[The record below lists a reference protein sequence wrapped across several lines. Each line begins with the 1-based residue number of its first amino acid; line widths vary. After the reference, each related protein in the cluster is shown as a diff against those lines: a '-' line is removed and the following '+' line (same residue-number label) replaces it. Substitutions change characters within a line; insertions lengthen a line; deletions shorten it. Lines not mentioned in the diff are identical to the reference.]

1 MLRALLALGAVLVV
15 CAPAVAHPAAR
26 QSSATARLRLMDP
39 SPATAQGA
47 GFQSRAVVRVVLTA
61 GGTAT
66 ARRVVATGGGRF
78 SATWTNVT
86 VDVCGTWQLK
96 ATGDKG
102 SRALLHSRP
111 HICPPPPP
119 TG

>member
-1 MLRALLALGAVLVV
+1 MLRALLALGAVLAV
-15 CAPAVAHPAAR
+15 CAPAVA
-26 QSSATARLRLMDP
+26 QTSATPKLRLT
-39 SPATAQGA
+39 SAEPATAQGT
-47 GFQSRAVVRVVLTA
+47 GFQPRETVRVVLTT
-61 GGTAT
+61 GDNAT
-66 ARRVVATGGGRF
+66 ARRVVATAAGRF
-78 SATWTNVT
+78 SATWRTIT

-96 ATGDKG
+96 ATGNKG